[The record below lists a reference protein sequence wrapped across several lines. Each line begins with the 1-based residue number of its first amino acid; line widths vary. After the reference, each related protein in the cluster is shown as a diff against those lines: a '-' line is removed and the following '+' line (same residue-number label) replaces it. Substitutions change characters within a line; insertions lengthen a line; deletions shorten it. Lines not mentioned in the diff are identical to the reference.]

1 MRFQLMLASAAYV
14 ILLGSVIA
22 QGQAPTP
29 LPGSPSSRP
38 GQIPTA
44 PVPGKPVATEGKT
57 KAAPQVTLIGCVE
70 REEDYRDR
78 LSAGEGGVLGTG
90 IDAEDELVLTRT
102 RPAPEPV
109 GTTGAAD
116 RIPPAAPNSGAGG
129 GVYTLTGPL
138 ERDLTRAVGR
148 QVTIVGT
155 MENAGERST
164 GADLTDVSDLPR
176 IVVSSWRRVPE
187 ACPGT

>member
-1 MRFQLMLASAAYV
+1 MRLQLMLASAAYA

-22 QGQAPTP
+22 HGQVPAP
-29 LPGSPSSRP
+29 LPGAPSSRP
-38 GQIPTA
+38 GQTPTA
-44 PVPGKPVATEGKT
+44 PIPPAPVAAAGKT
-57 KAAPQVTLIGCVE
+57 KAVPQVTLIGCVE
-70 REEDYRDR
+70 REGDYRNR

-90 IDAEDELVLTRT
+90 IDAEDEFVLTSS

-109 GTTGAAD
+109 GTTGPAD
-116 RIPPAAPNSGAGG
+116 RIPPAEANSGAGG

-138 ERDLTRAVGR
+138 EQDLTRAVGR

-155 MENAGERST
+155 IENAGERST

-176 IVVSSWRRVPE
+176 IVVSSWRPLPE
-187 ACPGT
+187 ACPGK